1 MNDSEEGICCDSTCE
16 RWFHLRCSGLSQ
28 LEYDELGLDV
38 NAKWACRK
46 CSGTDKHLQLLPP
59 RRTPHAFLLCS
70 KTLLS
75 NPKCWV
81 LCTNP
86 CMLSSLIYM
95 VCILLPTTLSLDL
108 RLVCLQASSY
118 MYSVLLALSDI
129 LQSTFTPSLAV
140 SAFL

>member
-59 RRTPHAFLLCS
+59 RRTPHAFLLCR

-86 CMLSSLIYM
+86 CMLSSYIHGMYFISNYFIPGFTISVSAKPALI
-95 VCILLPTTLSLDL
+95 CILF
-108 RLVCLQASSY
+108 CLLFLIFCN
-118 MYSVLLALSDI
+118 LLL
-129 LQSTFTPSLAV
+129 LLH
-140 SAFL
+140 